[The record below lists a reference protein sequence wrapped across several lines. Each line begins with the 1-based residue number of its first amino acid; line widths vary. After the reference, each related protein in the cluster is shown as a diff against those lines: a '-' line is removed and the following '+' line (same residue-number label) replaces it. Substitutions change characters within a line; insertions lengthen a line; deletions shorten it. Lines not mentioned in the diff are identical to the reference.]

1 MNRFV
6 WYQSITFPADIFN
19 SNDIGGTILK
29 PRKLSSTIISFLGVL
44 ILVFLIVFLTFLFFF
59 TKVTVEQTIRSEG
72 IQTAQLIA
80 EDLDKEMYKEFT
92 ANKNESPNYWTI
104 RNSLNEYR
112 EKTGSMYVYTLEATD
127 SNLTILIDGMP
138 EGDEMAASIGTET
151 SSTTYEDIEAVLKGQ
166 TSSTS
171 LVDDPDYGKYL
182 STFAP
187 ILDENGE
194 VIGILGVDIDATNI
208 ASIQYGVIKSI
219 FPIITIIMIVLMSG
233 ILGVIYFYIRNKLA
247 PISTLTASVQL
258 LANGKIKSAADEV
271 RFIKSSGNDEVHM
284 LTHHY
289 LQAIDRLDLILT
301 RTKESTFSVLNEA
314 KRLDAIIETVK
325 NANNEITTNI
335 YSIAQGSEHQKH
347 SNDEA
352 VQAMEEMTIGIQRIA
367 DSSTSVAESSS
378 AMMDLVQKSNN
389 QSNSVIT
396 QIEGVEKAVI
406 STEKLIN
413 KLASGY
419 SAIEET
425 IHVISD
431 ITDQTNLLALNA
443 SIEAARAGEFG
454 KGFAVVAN
462 EVKKLAEQSR
472 TSAATVSEHILSFK
486 NVTVEALA
494 EIEKSVSLV
503 KAGTESVEGIGQ
515 SLSKVLTSVNHVNN
529 EIQDVSAVT
538 EELSASSE
546 ELLASTEVIKSL
558 VDQSVVS
565 TKEVAT
571 STDKQVE
578 SVQTLEQTM
587 ENLRKTSLELEKLIQ
602 QFG

>member
-1 MNRFV
+1 M
-6 WYQSITFPADIFN
+6 YQSILLQADIC
-19 SNDIGGTILK
+19 SNNYTGGTILK
-29 PRKLSSTIISFLGVL
+29 PRKLSSKIILFLGIAILLLLVL
-44 ILVFLIVFLTFLFFF
+44 FLIFLYF
-59 TKVTVEQTIRSEG
+59 TTKSAVEQTIRSQG

-80 EDLDKEMYKEFT
+80 EDIDKEMYKEFIT
-92 ANKNESPNYWTI
+92 NKSESPDYWTI
-104 RNSLNEYR
+104 RNNLNEYR
-112 EKTGSMYVYTLEATD
+112 DKTGAMYVYTLEATD
-127 SNLTILIDGMP
+127 SRLEILIDGMP
-138 EGDEMAASIGTET
+138 EGDEMAAPIGTET
-151 SSTTYEDIEAVLKGQ
+151 TATTVADIENVLLGN
-166 TSSTS
+166 TDSTS
-171 LVDDPDYGKYL
+171 LVDDPEYGQYL

-187 ILDENGE
+187 IKDENGE
-194 VIGILGVDIDATNI
+194 VLGILGVDIAATNVG
-208 ASIQYGVIKSI
+208 AIQNGVIKSI
-219 FPIITIIMIVLMSG
+219 LPIISVILLVIMAG
-233 ILGVIYFYIRNKLA
+233 ILVIINIYIKKRLA
-247 PISTLTASVQL
+247 PISTLTSSVQL
-258 LANGKIKSAADEV
+258 LANGKINAAADEV
-271 RFIKSSGNDEVHM
+271 RLIKSSGNDEIHL

-289 LQAIDRLDLILT
+289 LLAIDQLDRILKQ
-301 RTKESTFSVLNEA
+301 TKESTLSVLSEA
-314 KRLDAIIETVK
+314 KRLDQIIETVK
-325 NANNEITTNI
+325 SANNEITTNI
-335 YSIAQGSEHQKH
+335 YSIAKGSKHQKH

-367 DSSTSVAESSS
+367 DSSTTVAESSNE
-378 AMMDLVQKSNN
+378 MMDLVQKSND
-389 QSNSVIT
+389 QSKSVII
-396 QIEGVEKAVI
+396 QIEEVENSVI

-472 TSAATVSEHILSFK
+472 ISAATVSEHILSFK
-486 NVTVEALA
+486 NVTVEALM

-503 KAGTESVEGIGQ
+503 KAGTESVEGIGH

-558 VDQSVVS
+558 VDQAVIS

-571 STDKQVE
+571 STDQQVE

-587 ENLRKTSLELEKLIQ
+587 ENLRETSLELEASIQ
-602 QFG
+602 QFS